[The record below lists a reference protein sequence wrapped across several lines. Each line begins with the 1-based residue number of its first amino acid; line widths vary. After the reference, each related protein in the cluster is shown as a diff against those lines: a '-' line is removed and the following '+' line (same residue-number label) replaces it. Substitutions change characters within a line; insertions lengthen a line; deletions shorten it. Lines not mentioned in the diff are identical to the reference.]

1 MGVYFVYAG
10 GMKIFVSGLDRFA
23 GDLENYRMIEG
34 DFAIVA
40 SYLLPW
46 AEVVVGICFMLGIL
60 RRGAWLA
67 MLGLV
72 LAFTIAVGSA
82 WWRGLDISCGCT
94 GAATKI
100 SYWGKALEFGIY
112 YLVLAFLAA
121 SFWKK
126 HSPNQT

>member
-1 MGVYFVYAG
+1 
-10 GMKIFVSGLDRFA
+10 
-23 GDLENYRMIEG
+23 
-34 DFAIVA
+34 VA
-40 SYLLPW
+40 AYLLPW
-46 AEVVVGICFMLGIL
+46 AEVVAGMCFMLGIL

-67 MLGLV
+67 MLALV

-100 SYWGKALEFGIY
+100 SYWGKALEFGMY

>member
-1 MGVYFVYAG
+1 
-10 GMKIFVSGLDRFA
+10 
-23 GDLENYRMIEG
+23 
-34 DFAIVA
+34 
-40 SYLLPW
+40 
-46 AEVVVGICFMLGIL
+46 
-60 RRGAWLA
+60 

-100 SYWGKALEFGIY
+100 SYWGKALEFIIY
-112 YLVLAFLAA
+112 YLVLALLAA

-126 HSPNQT
+126 HSANQT